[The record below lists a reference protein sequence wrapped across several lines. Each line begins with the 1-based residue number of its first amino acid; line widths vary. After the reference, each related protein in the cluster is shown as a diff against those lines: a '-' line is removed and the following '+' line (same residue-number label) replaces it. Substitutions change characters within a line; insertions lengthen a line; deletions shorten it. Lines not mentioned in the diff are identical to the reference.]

1 MYVAKCIREINLHC
15 WSCEGIKMRKS
26 SALSYILEN
35 IDVLFC
41 NMMSDIP
48 CTILIEYCTYYQ

>member
-26 SALSYILEN
+26 SVISYILEN
-35 IDVLFC
+35 IDVY
-41 NMMSDIP
+41 
-48 CTILIEYCTYYQ
+48 ILQYDV